1 MIESCWF
8 WDSYIS
14 VFGLLEGCMGE
25 SKLSELMPQ
34 LLNLSPQ
41 EKIRL
46 IARLADTLEHDL
58 EGAGNIQR
66 ESLYGLCAD
75 LGAAPSAQDIDEVR
89 HAAWGNFPR
98 GDIR

>member
-1 MIESCWF
+1 
-8 WDSYIS
+8 
-14 VFGLLEGCMGE
+14 MGE

-46 IARLADTLEHDL
+46 ITRLANTLEHDL
-58 EGAGNIQR
+58 EGVAHQR
-66 ESLYGLCAD
+66 QSLYGLCAD
-75 LGAAPSAQDIDEVR
+75 LVTAPSAQDINEVR
-89 HAAWGNFPR
+89 HAVWGNIPR

>member
-1 MIESCWF
+1 
-8 WDSYIS
+8 
-14 VFGLLEGCMGE
+14 MGE

-46 IARLADTLEHDL
+46 ITRLANTLEHDL
-58 EGAGNIQR
+58 EGVAHQR
-66 ESLYGLCAD
+66 QSLYGLCAD
-75 LGAAPSAQDIDEVR
+75 LGAVQSAQDIDEARRVV
-89 HAAWGNFPR
+89 WGNFPR